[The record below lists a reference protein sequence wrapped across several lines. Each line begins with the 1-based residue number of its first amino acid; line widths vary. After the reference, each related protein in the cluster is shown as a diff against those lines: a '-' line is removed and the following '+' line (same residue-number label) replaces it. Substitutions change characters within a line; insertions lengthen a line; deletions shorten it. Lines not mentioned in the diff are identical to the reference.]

1 MAKFTFKPYESCC
14 KPCERTISFDEHE
27 GFRNIIRAL
36 AEEIDTDTSGQNR
49 SDVSIFL
56 SDADTNL
63 LEVPGCE
70 WFYDFTLL
78 NRHWND
84 HIGRLECQY
93 DFHLIAAFHCEED
106 RESAENAWK
115 LMA

>member
-1 MAKFTFKPYESCC
+1 MAKFTFKPHESFC
-14 KPCERTISFDEHE
+14 KPYERTISFDEHE
-27 GFRNIIRAL
+27 RFRNIIRAL
-36 AEEIDTDTSGQNR
+36 AEEVDTDTSGKGR
-49 SDVSIFL
+49 SDAIILL
-56 SDADTNL
+56 SDADANL

-84 HIGRLECQY
+84 HTGRLECQY
-93 DFHLIAAFHCEED
+93 DFRLVATFPCEED
-106 RESAENAWK
+106 RQLAENAWK